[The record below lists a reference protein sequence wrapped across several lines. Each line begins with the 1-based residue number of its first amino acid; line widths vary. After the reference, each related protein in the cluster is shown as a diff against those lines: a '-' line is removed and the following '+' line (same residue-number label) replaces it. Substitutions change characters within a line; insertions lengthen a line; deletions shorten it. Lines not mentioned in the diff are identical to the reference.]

1 MKDHLFVFSFDI
13 LQTYNKGHCLAHVD
27 FEPTIYVTEL
37 RLRTSRGLVTVD
49 EKQIRFF
56 GDRMHQKLLLRF
68 SIEHEKPLPF
78 TGTLQL

>member
-1 MKDHLFVFSFDI
+1 M
-13 LQTYNKGHCLAHVD
+13 AHVD

-68 SIEHEKPLPF
+68 SIEHEKPLPL